1 MQIIKA
7 QIIEQIDGFGRKWFS
22 GECEA
27 IAICTNIPELQG
39 ELVEF
44 LGDTQQSVV
53 DQIIFV
59 LKSRGMTGK
68 LRLI

>member
-1 MQIIKA
+1 MQLKRCMTIAKA
-7 QIIEQIDGFGRKWFS
+7 KTI
-22 GECEA
+22 
-27 IAICTNIPELQG
+27 IPELQG

>member
-1 MQIIKA
+1 MQKMQLKRCMTIAKA
-7 QIIEQIDGFGRKWFS
+7 KTI
-22 GECEA
+22 
-27 IAICTNIPELQG
+27 IPELQG